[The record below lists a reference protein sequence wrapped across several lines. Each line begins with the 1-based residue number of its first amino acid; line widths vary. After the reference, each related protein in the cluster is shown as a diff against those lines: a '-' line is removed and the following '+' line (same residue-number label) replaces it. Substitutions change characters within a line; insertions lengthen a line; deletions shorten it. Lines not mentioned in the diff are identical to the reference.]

1 MLPFAWVSTDNE
13 VVGNFEWWG
22 QERKIKRTSQPKSGG
37 WVEVGDVFFL
47 IFALI
52 ASDFNRHIITI
63 IINGENGVDE
73 NFVFCLN
80 SIVLV
85 KKRCSFQIRV

>member
-1 MLPFAWVSTDNE
+1 MRL
-13 VVGNFEWWG
+13 WG
-22 QERKIKRTSQPKSGG
+22 ISSGG
-37 WVEVGDVFFL
+37 DRSGKSNELHSQKARGGLRWVMIFFFL

-73 NFVFCLN
+73 YTFCLHSMVN
-80 SIVLV
+80 CIGEKTVLI
-85 KKRCSFQIRV
+85 SN

>member
-1 MLPFAWVSTDNE
+1 M
-13 VVGNFEWWG
+13 GNFEWWG
-22 QERKIKRTSQPKSGG
+22 QERKIKRTSQPKSEG
-37 WVEVGDVFFL
+37 WVEVGDDIFFL

-73 NFVFCLN
+73 YTFCLHSMVN
-80 SIVLV
+80 CIGEKTVLI
-85 KKRCSFQIRV
+85 SN